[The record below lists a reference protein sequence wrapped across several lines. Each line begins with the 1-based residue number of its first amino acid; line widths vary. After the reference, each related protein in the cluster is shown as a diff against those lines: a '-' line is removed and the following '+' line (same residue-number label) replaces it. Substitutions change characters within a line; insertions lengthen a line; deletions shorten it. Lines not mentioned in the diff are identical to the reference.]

1 MYRLVLISLASSL
14 TFAGASRATPVW
26 TDSADSSGWE
36 RMVRLDP
43 IPVIDFD
50 GFKDIREI
58 SSLDADFVGDEHSK
72 ARTENGERGREDPAT
87 VPESPTAILCGG
99 ALLALGIVGRRRL
112 SRVSN

>member
-1 MYRLVLISLASSL
+1 MYRLVLISLASAL

-26 TDSADSSGWE
+26 TDAADPGWE

-50 GFKDIREI
+50 SSKDTREI
-58 SSLDADFVGDEHSK
+58 SSLDADFVGDEHSRT
-72 ARTENGERGREDPAT
+72 RTESGERGRDDPAA

-112 SRVSN
+112 SRASN